1 MRVSVSSAF
10 LKGVVKAPPSKS
22 LAHRAL
28 ICAALARG
36 KKTIIDNIELSNDI
50 RATLSCLC
58 SIGVKYNYNEY
69 KLTVYSPEKYN
80 EKAELFCMESG
91 STLRFLMPVMSALGI
106 ECKIDGSGRLSERPY
121 KMLADEMEKHGAKFS
136 TKKGLPVNIDG
147 KLRPGI
153 YTLKGDESSQYIS
166 GLLFALPLLKGDSKI
181 KVIGKTESERYI
193 DLTIQMLEHFSVIIE
208 KEADG
213 YYIKGNQHYISKNYE
228 NEGDYS
234 QAAFFMCAGVLNGDI
249 EITKLKKDSLQAD
262 IRIVDILKKMNGEI
276 TFTDC
281 GVKVQKSNLVP
292 IKYDFSQCP
301 DIAPVVA
308 ATLACVKGRSTLTG
322 LKRLKLKESDRL
334 TATCNMINTMG
345 AVARISGEDTLI
357 IDGNVNIKNGVV
369 CGFNDHRIVM
379 SAATAG
385 VTADEIIITDA
396 EAVNKSYGGFF
407 DDYSGLGGNVNVLDV
422 G

>member
-80 EKAELFCMESG
+80 E
-91 STLRFLMPVMSALGI
+91 
-106 ECKIDGSGRLSERPY
+106 RLSERPY

-281 GVKVQKSNLVP
+281 GVKAQKSNLLP

-357 IDGNVNIKNGVV
+357 IDGNDNIKNGVV